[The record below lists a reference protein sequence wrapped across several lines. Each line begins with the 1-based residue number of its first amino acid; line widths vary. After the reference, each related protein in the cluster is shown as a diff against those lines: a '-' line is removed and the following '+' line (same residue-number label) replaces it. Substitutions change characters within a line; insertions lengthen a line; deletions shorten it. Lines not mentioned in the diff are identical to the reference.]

1 MKLNVI
7 IAEISTFL
15 LFIAGTSYAAESV
28 TRTKDEIRS
37 LFNTAVSSYPEISE
51 KAKIADEN
59 KKLEIL
65 KLEISDYLNLARKLE
80 EQHQYRRA
88 VDCYEKILEL
98 CQDPGLKKFIIMKN
112 KELKKLVLKTKKSA
126 SRKIAKE
133 KKSLLCARKPTASS
147 KISNLEK
154 QHSRRS
160 ELLYEL
166 QGKLK
171 KLEKNNDEY

>member
-7 IAEISTFL
+7 MAGMLAFS
-15 LFIAGTSYAAESV
+15 LFAAETSLAAE
-28 TRTKDEIRS
+28 TIARTKDEIRS
-37 LFNTAVSSYPEISE
+37 LFNTAVASYPEISE

-59 KKLEIL
+59 KKLEII

-80 EQHQYRRA
+80 ELHQYRRA
-88 VDCYEKILEL
+88 VDCYEKILGL
-98 CQDPGLKKFIIMKN
+98 CQDPELNKFIIIKN
-112 KELKKLVLKTKKSA
+112 KELKKLARETKKSA
-126 SRKIAKE
+126 SQKIAKE
-133 KKSLLCARKPTASS
+133 KKSLLCARKPTADS
-147 KISNLEK
+147 KMRNLEK

-160 ELLYEL
+160 ELLQEL

>member
-7 IAEISTFL
+7 MAGILAFS
-15 LFIAGTSYAAESV
+15 LFAAETSLAAETI

-37 LFNTAVSSYPEISE
+37 LFNSAVSSYPEISE
-51 KAKIADEN
+51 KAEIADEN

-65 KLEISDYLNLARKLE
+65 KLEISDYLNLAHKLE

-98 CQDPGLKKFIIMKN
+98 CQDPALKRFIITKN

-133 KKSLLCARKPTASS
+133 RKSLLSARKPTASS

-154 QHSRRS
+154 QHAKRS
-160 ELLYEL
+160 ELLQEL

-171 KLEKNNDEY
+171 KLEENNDEY

>member
-7 IAEISTFL
+7 MAGMLAFS
-15 LFIAGTSYAAESV
+15 LFAAGTSLAAE
-28 TRTKDEIRS
+28 TIARTKDEIRC
-37 LFNTAVSSYPEISE
+37 LFNTAAASYPEVSE

-65 KLEISDYLNLARKLE
+65 KLEISDYLDLARKLE

-98 CQDPGLKKFIIMKN
+98 CRDPKLKKFIIIKN
-112 KELKKLVLKTKKSA
+112 KELKKLVLKTKKSV
-126 SRKIAKE
+126 SQQIAKE

-147 KISNLEK
+147 KMRNLEK

-160 ELLYEL
+160 ELLQEL

-171 KLEKNNDEY
+171 NLEKNNDEY